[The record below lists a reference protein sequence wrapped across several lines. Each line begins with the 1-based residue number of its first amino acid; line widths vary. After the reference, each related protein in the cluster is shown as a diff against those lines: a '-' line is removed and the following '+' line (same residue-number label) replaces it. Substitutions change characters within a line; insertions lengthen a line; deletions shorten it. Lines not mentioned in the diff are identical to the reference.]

1 MRGRSRAGLGY
12 LALRRGGRSVAGA
25 VLASLLAC
33 ALAASALGDTAPVPA
48 GSPWTDAAH
57 DTPLELLAGS
67 IASHIAGTPVSVHC
81 ESDGDWA
88 AIVTAQGGDPN
99 GESGFVAT
107 EWNGSTGELLS
118 LSNVAELSSGVCVPL
133 EQFASA
139 PVKPTKCPVATAG
152 KLAATRR
159 GARKAPLVHAKAA
172 PVPSPCYLG
181 AGKKAEPMSAA
192 YWASYAQYAVA
203 ILTLAHESIHLGG
216 IVGGTLS
223 NGLAVGDQQAEA
235 KADCFGMQWMPYVA
249 EQLGDTPDDAQAL
262 ARYFWDEVYP
272 LSLPSHPQ
280 YWSADCRPGG
290 ALDTRPPGT
299 TAWP

>member
-25 VLASLLAC
+25 VLASLLAG

-57 DTPLELLAGS
+57 DTPLEQLAGS
-67 IASHIAGTPVSVHC
+67 IASHIAGTAVSVRC

-88 AIVTAQGGDPN
+88 TIVAAQGGDPN
-99 GESGFVAT
+99 GESGFVAN
-107 EWNGSTGELLS
+107 EWNGSTGELVS
-118 LSNVAELSSGVCVPL
+118 LSTVAELSSGVCVPL

-139 PVKPTKCPVATAG
+139 
-152 KLAATRR
+152 LASRPSASSSRPARSPRR
-159 GARKAPLVHAKAA
+159 DAARTERRSRGRRPPLPLALL
-172 PVPSPCYLG
+172 PGRRQEGGGDDSLLLG
-181 AGKKAEPMSAA
+181 ELCR
-192 YWASYAQYAVA
+192 QYAVA

-249 EQLGDTPDDAQAL
+249 EQLGDTPDDAQAV
-262 ARYFWDEVYP
+262 ARYFWEEVYP
-272 LSLPSHPQ
+272 LSLPLHPQ